1 MTAVMSGRLSL
12 SDMGVA
18 ASLQGKLQALF
29 SKMQPA
35 S

>member
-1 MTAVMSGRLSL
+1 MIGRLGL

-18 ASLQGKLQALF
+18 MGLRGKMQALF